1 MTDPS
6 ENPFDRTLSELRAG
20 ECALI
25 REVKNRDDHQRL
37 LAMGVCEGRLIELIM
52 PGDPLIIKVFGSRIG
67 ISGRLAQD
75 ITVELCQQGGCPVAE
90 ILSQPAMEKVSS
102 DD

>member
-1 MTDPS
+1 MTELID
-6 ENPFDRTLSELRAG
+6 NPFARTLAELKTS
-20 ECALI
+20 ECAII

-52 PGDPLIIKVFGSRIG
+52 PGDPLILKVFGSRIG

-75 ITVELCQQGGCPVAE
+75 ITVELCQQGGCPMAE
-90 ILSQPAMEKVSS
+90 IISKPTAKADS
-102 DD
+102 DV